1 MFLLKMISVDINTA
15 TDPTPSYRLL
25 WVILALALGGFCI
38 GTTEFVAMGLIQ
50 EISHNLNVSIPV
62 AGHFISAYAL
72 GVTIGAPIIA
82 ILAAKVP
89 RKILLIGL
97 MLFYGIANVI
107 TALTNSYESM
117 LLSRFIAGLPHGAY
131 FGIAALV
138 VAEFAGKQKRA
149 SAVAKLMMGLNV
161 ATVIGVPF
169 ATWLGQHYGWR
180 TGFEFSA
187 SIAFVTV
194 IAICFCL
201 PKIQL
206 DHTASIQNELRGLK
220 NTQMWLTLAVGAIG
234 FGGLFSV
241 YSYVSPILTEYTHAR
256 IEIVPF
262 ALASIGLGLVLGGL
276 VAGHFADRNL
286 NKAIIWVLLSNAG
299 SYIICA
305 LTIGNFY
312 TAFAALFLV
321 SFSIAGLGPL
331 LQTRLMDVA
340 GNAQS
345 LAASLN
351 HSAFNIANA
360 FGAFLGG
367 WLISQNL
374 GWLAP
379 IWVGTLLSFGGLI
392 ILFCAFQHEKNN
404 LVVSSCHESI

>member
-1 MFLLKMISVDINTA
+1 MNSNDSIDAK
-15 TDPTPSYRLL
+15 PTYSLF
-25 WVILALALGGFCI
+25 WVILALAVGGFCI

-50 EISHNLNVSIPV
+50 EISHNLHVSIPV

-89 RKILLIGL
+89 RKTLLIGL
-97 MLFYGIANVI
+97 MLFYGVANGV
-107 TALTNSYESM
+107 TALAHTYESM
-117 LLSRFIAGLPHGAY
+117 LISRFIAGLPHGAY

-169 ATWLGQHYGWR
+169 ATWLGQNYGWR
-180 TGFEFSA
+180 AGFEFSA
-187 SIAFVTV
+187 SIAFLTVVT
-194 IAICFCL
+194 ICFFV
-201 PKIQL
+201 PQMQQKQ
-206 DHTASIQNELRGLK
+206 TASIQNELRGLK

-241 YSYVSPILTEYTHAR
+241 YSYVSPILTEYTHAS
-256 IEIVPF
+256 IQVVPF
-262 ALASIGLGLVLGGL
+262 ALASIGLGLVIGGL
-276 VAGHFADRNL
+276 VAGHFADKNL
-286 NKAIIWVLLSNAG
+286 NKAIIWVLLSNAC
-299 SYIICA
+299 SYVICA
-305 LTIGNFY
+305 LFIGNLY
-312 TAFAALFLV
+312 TAFSALFLV

-340 GNAQS
+340 GDAQS

-360 FGAFLGG
+360 LGAFLGG
-367 WLISQNL
+367 WLISHSM

-379 IWVGTLLSFGGLI
+379 IWVGIILSLGGLI
-392 ILFCAFQHEKNN
+392 ILLVAFQYERNQQ
-404 LVVSSCHESI
+404 LDTQTCQETS

>member
-1 MFLLKMISVDINTA
+1 MNSNDSIDAK
-15 TDPTPSYRLL
+15 PTYSLF
-25 WVILALALGGFCI
+25 WVILALAVGGFCI

-50 EISHNLNVSIPV
+50 EISHNLHVSIPV

-89 RKILLIGL
+89 RKTLLIGL
-97 MLFYGIANVI
+97 MLFYGIANGV
-107 TALTNSYESM
+107 TALAHTYESM
-117 LLSRFIAGLPHGAY
+117 LISRFIAGLPHGAY

-169 ATWLGQHYGWR
+169 ATWLGQNYGWR
-180 TGFEFSA
+180 AGFEFSA
-187 SIAFVTV
+187 SIAFLTV
-194 IAICFCL
+194 IAIFFFV
-201 PKIQL
+201 PQIQQKQ
-206 DHTASIQNELRGLK
+206 TASIQNELRGLK

-241 YSYVSPILTEYTHAR
+241 YSYVSPILTEYTHAS
-256 IEIVPF
+256 IQVVPF
-262 ALASIGLGLVLGGL
+262 ALASIGLGLVIGGL
-276 VAGHFADRNL
+276 VAGHFADKNL
-286 NKAIIWVLLSNAG
+286 NKAIIWVLLSNAC
-299 SYIICA
+299 SYVICA
-305 LTIGNFY
+305 FFIGNLY
-312 TAFAALFLV
+312 TAFSALFLV

-340 GNAQS
+340 GDAQS

-360 FGAFLGG
+360 LGAFLGG
-367 WLISQNL
+367 WLISHGM

-379 IWVGTLLSFGGLI
+379 IWVGVILSLGGLI
-392 ILFCAFQHEKNN
+392 ILLVAFQHEKNQQQDTQTCQET
-404 LVVSSCHESI
+404 S

>member
-1 MFLLKMISVDINTA
+1 MTSMNSNDSIDAK
-15 TDPTPSYRLL
+15 PTYSLF
-25 WVILALALGGFCI
+25 WVILALAVGGFCI

-50 EISHNLNVSIPV
+50 EISHNLHVSIPV

-89 RKILLIGL
+89 RKTLLIGL
-97 MLFYGIANVI
+97 MLFYGIANGV
-107 TALTNSYESM
+107 TALAHTYESM
-117 LLSRFIAGLPHGAY
+117 LISRFIAGLPHGAY

-169 ATWLGQHYGWR
+169 ATWLGQNYGWR
-180 TGFEFSA
+180 AGFEFSA
-187 SIAFVTV
+187 SIAFLTVVT
-194 IAICFCL
+194 ICFFV
-201 PKIQL
+201 PQMQQKQ
-206 DHTASIQNELRGLK
+206 TASIQNELRGLK

-241 YSYVSPILTEYTHAR
+241 YSYVSPILTEYTHAS
-256 IEIVPF
+256 IQVVPF
-262 ALASIGLGLVLGGL
+262 ALASIGLGLVIGGL
-276 VAGHFADRNL
+276 VAGHFADKNL
-286 NKAIIWVLLSNAG
+286 NKAIIWVLLSNAC
-299 SYIICA
+299 SYVICA
-305 LTIGNFY
+305 LFIGNLY
-312 TAFAALFLV
+312 TAFSALFLV

-340 GNAQS
+340 GDAQS

-360 FGAFLGG
+360 LGAFLGG
-367 WLISQNL
+367 WLISHSM

-379 IWVGTLLSFGGLI
+379 IWVGIILSLGGLI
-392 ILFCAFQHEKNN
+392 ILLVAFQYERNQQ
-404 LVVSSCHESI
+404 LDTQTCQETS

>member
-1 MFLLKMISVDINTA
+1 MTSMNSNDSIDAKPAYSLF
-15 TDPTPSYRLL
+15 
-25 WVILALALGGFCI
+25 WVILALAVGGFCI

-50 EISHNLNVSIPV
+50 EISHNLHVSIPV

-89 RKILLIGL
+89 RKTLLIGL
-97 MLFYGIANVI
+97 MLFYGIANGV
-107 TALTNSYESM
+107 TALTHTYESM
-117 LLSRFIAGLPHGAY
+117 LISRFIAGLPHGAY

-169 ATWLGQHYGWR
+169 ATWLGQNYGWR
-180 TGFEFSA
+180 AGFEFSA
-187 SIAFVTV
+187 SIAFLTVVT
-194 IAICFCL
+194 ICFFV
-201 PKIQL
+201 PQMQQKQ
-206 DHTASIQNELRGLK
+206 TASIQNELRGLK

-241 YSYVSPILTEYTHAR
+241 YSYVSPILTEYTHAS
-256 IEIVPF
+256 IQVVPF
-262 ALASIGLGLVLGGL
+262 ALASIGLGLVIGGL
-276 VAGHFADRNL
+276 VAGHFADKNL
-286 NKAIIWVLLSNAG
+286 NKAIIWVLLSNAC
-299 SYIICA
+299 SYVICA
-305 LTIGNFY
+305 LFIGNLY
-312 TAFAALFLV
+312 TAFSALFLV

-340 GNAQS
+340 GDAQS

-360 FGAFLGG
+360 LGAFLGG
-367 WLISQNL
+367 WLISHSM

-379 IWVGTLLSFGGLI
+379 IWVGIILSLGGLI
-392 ILFCAFQHEKNN
+392 ILLVAFQYERNQQ
-404 LVVSSCHESI
+404 LDTQTCQETS

>member
-1 MFLLKMISVDINTA
+1 
-15 TDPTPSYRLL
+15 
-25 WVILALALGGFCI
+25 
-38 GTTEFVAMGLIQ
+38 
-50 EISHNLNVSIPV
+50 
-62 AGHFISAYAL
+62 
-72 GVTIGAPIIA
+72 
-82 ILAAKVP
+82 
-89 RKILLIGL
+89 
-97 MLFYGIANVI
+97 
-107 TALTNSYESM
+107 
-117 LLSRFIAGLPHGAY
+117 
-131 FGIAALV
+131 
-138 VAEFAGKQKRA
+138 
-149 SAVAKLMMGLNV
+149 MMGLNV

-187 SIAFVTV
+187 SIAFITV

-305 LTIGNFY
+305 LTIGNLY

>member
-1 MFLLKMISVDINTA
+1 MTSMNSNDSIDAKPAYSLF
-15 TDPTPSYRLL
+15 
-25 WVILALALGGFCI
+25 WVILALAVGGFCI

-50 EISHNLNVSIPV
+50 EISHNLHVSIPV

-89 RKILLIGL
+89 RKTLLIGL
-97 MLFYGIANVI
+97 MLFYGVANGV
-107 TALTNSYESM
+107 TALAHTYESM
-117 LLSRFIAGLPHGAY
+117 LISRFIAGLPHGAY

-169 ATWLGQHYGWR
+169 ATWLGQNYGWR
-180 TGFEFSA
+180 AGFEFSA
-187 SIAFVTV
+187 SIAFLTVVT
-194 IAICFCL
+194 ICFFV
-201 PKIQL
+201 PQMQQKQ
-206 DHTASIQNELRGLK
+206 TASIQNELRGLK

-241 YSYVSPILTEYTHAR
+241 YSYVSPILTEYTHAS
-256 IEIVPF
+256 IQVVPF
-262 ALASIGLGLVLGGL
+262 ALASIGLGLVIGGL
-276 VAGHFADRNL
+276 VAGHFADKNL
-286 NKAIIWVLLSNAG
+286 NKAIIWVLLSNAC
-299 SYIICA
+299 SYVICA
-305 LTIGNFY
+305 LFIGNLY
-312 TAFAALFLV
+312 TAFSALFLV

-340 GNAQS
+340 GDAQS

-360 FGAFLGG
+360 LGAFLGG
-367 WLISQNL
+367 WLISHSM

-379 IWVGTLLSFGGLI
+379 IWVGIILSLGGLI
-392 ILFCAFQHEKNN
+392 ILLVAFQYERNQQ
-404 LVVSSCHESI
+404 LDTQTCQDTS

>member
-1 MFLLKMISVDINTA
+1 MTSMNSNDSIDAK
-15 TDPTPSYRLL
+15 PTYSLF
-25 WVILALALGGFCI
+25 WVILALAVGGFCI

-50 EISHNLNVSIPV
+50 EISHNLHVSIPV

-89 RKILLIGL
+89 RKTLLIGL
-97 MLFYGIANVI
+97 MFFYGIANGV
-107 TALTNSYESM
+107 TALAHTYESM
-117 LLSRFIAGLPHGAY
+117 LISRFIAGLPHGAY

-169 ATWLGQHYGWR
+169 ATWLGQNYGWR
-180 TGFEFSA
+180 AGFEFSA
-187 SIAFVTV
+187 SIAFLTVVT
-194 IAICFCL
+194 ICFFV
-201 PKIQL
+201 PQMQQKQ
-206 DHTASIQNELRGLK
+206 TASIQNELRGLK

-241 YSYVSPILTEYTHAR
+241 YSYVSPILTEYTHAS
-256 IEIVPF
+256 IQVVPF
-262 ALASIGLGLVLGGL
+262 ALASIGLGLVIGGL
-276 VAGHFADRNL
+276 VAGHFADKNL
-286 NKAIIWVLLSNAG
+286 NKAIIWVLLSNAC
-299 SYIICA
+299 SYVICA
-305 LTIGNFY
+305 LFIGNLY
-312 TAFAALFLV
+312 TAFSALFLV

-340 GNAQS
+340 GDAQS

-360 FGAFLGG
+360 LGAFLGG
-367 WLISQNL
+367 WLISHSM

-379 IWVGTLLSFGGLI
+379 IWVGVLLSLGGLF
-392 ILFCAFQHEKNN
+392 ILLVAFQHEKNQQ
-404 LVVSSCHESI
+404 LDTQTCQETS

>member
-1 MFLLKMISVDINTA
+1 MNSNYSIDAKPAYSLF
-15 TDPTPSYRLL
+15 
-25 WVILALALGGFCI
+25 WVILALAVGGFCI

-50 EISHNLNVSIPV
+50 EISHNLHVSIPV

-89 RKILLIGL
+89 RKTLLIGL
-97 MLFYGIANVI
+97 MLFYGIANGV
-107 TALTNSYESM
+107 TALTHTYESM
-117 LLSRFIAGLPHGAY
+117 LISRFIAGLPHGAY

-169 ATWLGQHYGWR
+169 ATWLGQNYGWR
-180 TGFEFSA
+180 AGFEFSA
-187 SIAFVTV
+187 SIALLTVVT
-194 IAICFCL
+194 ICFFV
-201 PKIQL
+201 PQMQQKQ
-206 DHTASIQNELRGLK
+206 TASIQNELRGLK

-241 YSYVSPILTEYTHAR
+241 YSYVSPILTEYTHAS
-256 IEIVPF
+256 IQVVPF
-262 ALASIGLGLVLGGL
+262 ALASIGLGLVIGGL
-276 VAGHFADRNL
+276 VAGHFADKNL
-286 NKAIIWVLLSNAG
+286 NKAIILVLLSNAC
-299 SYIICA
+299 SYVICA
-305 LTIGNFY
+305 LFIGNLC
-312 TAFAALFLV
+312 TAFSALFLV

-340 GNAQS
+340 GDAQS

-360 FGAFLGG
+360 LGAFLGG
-367 WLISQNL
+367 WLISHGM

-379 IWVGTLLSFGGLI
+379 IWVGVLLSLGGLV
-392 ILFCAFQHEKNN
+392 ILLVAFQHEKNQQ
-404 LVVSSCHESI
+404 LDSQTCQETS

>member
-1 MFLLKMISVDINTA
+1 MTSMNSNDSIDAKPAYSLF
-15 TDPTPSYRLL
+15 
-25 WVILALALGGFCI
+25 WVILALAVGGFCI

-50 EISHNLNVSIPV
+50 EISHNLHVSIPV

-89 RKILLIGL
+89 RKTLLIGL
-97 MLFYGIANVI
+97 MLFYGIANGV
-107 TALTNSYESM
+107 TALAHTYESM
-117 LLSRFIAGLPHGAY
+117 LISRFIAGLPHGAY

-169 ATWLGQHYGWR
+169 ATWLGQNYGWR
-180 TGFEFSA
+180 AGFEFSA
-187 SIAFVTV
+187 SIAFLTVVT
-194 IAICFCL
+194 ICFFV
-201 PKIQL
+201 PQMQQKQ
-206 DHTASIQNELRGLK
+206 TASIQNELRGLK

-241 YSYVSPILTEYTHAR
+241 YSYVSPILTEYTHAS
-256 IEIVPF
+256 IQVVPF
-262 ALASIGLGLVLGGL
+262 ALASIGLGLVIGGL
-276 VAGHFADRNL
+276 VAGHFADKNL
-286 NKAIIWVLLSNAG
+286 NKAIIWVLLSNAC
-299 SYIICA
+299 SYVICA
-305 LTIGNFY
+305 LFIGNLY
-312 TAFAALFLV
+312 TAFSALFLV

-340 GNAQS
+340 GDAQS

-360 FGAFLGG
+360 LGAFLGG
-367 WLISQNL
+367 WLISHSM

-379 IWVGTLLSFGGLI
+379 IWVGIILSLGGLI
-392 ILFCAFQHEKNN
+392 ILLVAFQYERNQQ
-404 LVVSSCHESI
+404 LDTQTCQETS

>member
-1 MFLLKMISVDINTA
+1 MTSMNSNDSIDAKPAYSLF
-15 TDPTPSYRLL
+15 
-25 WVILALALGGFCI
+25 WVILALAVGGFCI

-50 EISHNLNVSIPV
+50 EISHNLHVSIPV

-89 RKILLIGL
+89 RKTLLIGL
-97 MLFYGIANVI
+97 MLFYGIANGV
-107 TALTNSYESM
+107 TALAHTYESM
-117 LLSRFIAGLPHGAY
+117 LISRFIAGLPHGAY

-169 ATWLGQHYGWR
+169 ATWLGQNYGWR
-180 TGFEFSA
+180 AGFEFSA
-187 SIAFVTV
+187 SIAFLTVVT
-194 IAICFCL
+194 ICFFV
-201 PKIQL
+201 PQMQQKQ
-206 DHTASIQNELRGLK
+206 TASIQNELRGLK

-241 YSYVSPILTEYTHAR
+241 YSYVSPILTEYTHAS
-256 IEIVPF
+256 IQVVPF
-262 ALASIGLGLVLGGL
+262 ALASIGLGLVIGGL
-276 VAGHFADRNL
+276 VAGHFADKNL
-286 NKAIIWVLLSNAG
+286 NKAIIWVLLSNAC
-299 SYIICA
+299 SYVICA
-305 LTIGNFY
+305 LFIGNLY
-312 TAFAALFLV
+312 TAFSALFLV

-340 GNAQS
+340 GDAQS

-360 FGAFLGG
+360 LGAFLGG
-367 WLISQNL
+367 WLISHSM

-379 IWVGTLLSFGGLI
+379 IWVGVLLSLGGLV
-392 ILFCAFQHEKNN
+392 ILLVAFQHERNQQ
-404 LVVSSCHESI
+404 LDTQTCQETS

>member
-1 MFLLKMISVDINTA
+1 MNSNDSIDAKPAYSLF
-15 TDPTPSYRLL
+15 
-25 WVILALALGGFCI
+25 WVILALAVGGFCI

-50 EISHNLNVSIPV
+50 EISHNLHVSIPV

-89 RKILLIGL
+89 RKTLLIGL
-97 MLFYGIANVI
+97 MLFYGIANGV
-107 TALTNSYESM
+107 TALAHTYESM
-117 LLSRFIAGLPHGAY
+117 LISRFIAGLPHGAY

-169 ATWLGQHYGWR
+169 ATWLGQNYGWR
-180 TGFEFSA
+180 AGFEFST
-187 SIAFVTV
+187 SIAFLTVVT
-194 IAICFCL
+194 ICFFV
-201 PKIQL
+201 PQMQQKQ
-206 DHTASIQNELRGLK
+206 TASIQNELRGLK

-241 YSYVSPILTEYTHAR
+241 YSYVSPILTEYTHAN
-256 IEIVPF
+256 IQVVPF
-262 ALASIGLGLVLGGL
+262 ALASIGLGLVIGGL
-276 VAGHFADRNL
+276 VAGHFADKNL
-286 NKAIIWVLLSNAG
+286 NKAIIWVLLSNAC
-299 SYIICA
+299 SYVICA
-305 LTIGNFY
+305 LFIGNLY
-312 TAFAALFLV
+312 TAFIALFLV
-321 SFSIAGLGPL
+321 SFSLSGLSPL

-340 GNAQS
+340 GDAQS

-360 FGAFLGG
+360 LGAFLGG
-367 WLISQNL
+367 WLISHGM

-379 IWVGTLLSFGGLI
+379 IWVGVLLSLGGLI
-392 ILFCAFQHEKNN
+392 ILLAAFQHEKNQQQDTQTCQET
-404 LVVSSCHESI
+404 S